1 MTSRS
6 EIRKFA
12 DTHFGGPKHMAADL
26 DITSHAIK
34 KWDAKPELM
43 LKYLLRITELTD
55 CTVMDVVE
63 AVESQKRMNDGQG

>member
-6 EIRKFA
+6 ELRKFI
-12 DTHFGGPKHMAADL
+12 DHHFGGPINMADEL

-34 KWDAKPELM
+34 KWDDKPELM
-43 LKYLLRITELTD
+43 LKYLLRITKVAE

-63 AVESQKRMNDGQG
+63 AVEAQIKANG